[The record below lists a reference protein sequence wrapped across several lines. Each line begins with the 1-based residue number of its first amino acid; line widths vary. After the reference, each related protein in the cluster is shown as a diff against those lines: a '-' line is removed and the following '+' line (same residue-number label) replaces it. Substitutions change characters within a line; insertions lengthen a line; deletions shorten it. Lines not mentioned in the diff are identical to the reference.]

1 MLETIREYAVEC
13 LDTSDQAETPRRRH
27 AEHYLEL
34 GQASGLAYESERRR
48 NGNDLIRPEEANTR
62 AALGWSVDA
71 DPLLGIRLAVSV
83 EYWWYEELRG
93 RIGQWEG
100 ENTEVASLVLA
111 GEGPEFE
118 RGRPEGR
125 RLSLREAVAAAL
137 S

>member
-1 MLETIREYAVEC
+1 
-13 LDTSDQAETPRRRH
+13 
-27 AEHYLEL
+27 
-34 GQASGLAYESERRR
+34 
-48 NGNDLIRPEEANTR
+48 
-62 AALGWSVDA
+62 
-71 DPLLGIRLAVSV
+71 V